1 MQFRHVLLLAVGTVL
16 LVFLATAGWEFLF
29 EEIFVDAGDGGH
41 EDESAQEHWE
51 YIVTATAASVIAVI
65 LSGLASLRII
75 AERRRAERALEK
87 SHDELE
93 ERVLE
98 RTAELSREIAD
109 RNRVENALRESEG
122 RLRILMDNVPG
133 FIYQRALHPDG
144 TITFPFVNE
153 GVFGLVGLTPE
164 EVMANPSLLIE
175 IIDPEDRE
183 SYAAAIRRSAGSFEP
198 LDMEFRVVLPTG
210 ERKWVR
216 SNSRPRA
223 REDGTIVWDALVL
236 DITDRWRAAAQLHD
250 AKEQAEFA
258 NRAKSEFLANMS
270 HELRTPL
277 NAILG
282 FSDIIKSETFGP
294 VGSVKY
300 RDYVEDIHQ
309 SGKHLLDL
317 INDILD
323 LSKVESGT
331 TDIDDEE
338 IEIAEVLASV
348 ETLVRE
354 RARQGGI
361 DLNLDLPARLPPLR
375 ADRRKLKQI
384 LINLMSNAIKF
395 TNPGGRVVLKVWHR
409 TGSGI
414 VFQVVDTG
422 IGMALGDI
430 PKALA
435 PFGQIDSGLGRM
447 YEGTGLGLP
456 LTKALVEMHSGSLD
470 LQSEVGVGTT
480 VTVRFP
486 AERVVVV
493 ERAADERTARPADQR
508 GIAAG

>member
-1 MQFRHVLLLAVGTVL
+1 
-16 LVFLATAGWEFLF
+16 
-29 EEIFVDAGDGGH
+29 
-41 EDESAQEHWE
+41 
-51 YIVTATAASVIAVI
+51 
-65 LSGLASLRII
+65 
-75 AERRRAERALEK
+75 
-87 SHDELE
+87 
-93 ERVLE
+93 
-98 RTAELSREIAD
+98 
-109 RNRVENALRESEG
+109 
-122 RLRILMDNVPG
+122 
-133 FIYQRALHPDG
+133 
-144 TITFPFVNE
+144 
-153 GVFGLVGLTPE
+153 
-164 EVMANPSLLIE
+164 
-175 IIDPEDRE
+175 
-183 SYAAAIRRSAGSFEP
+183 
-198 LDMEFRVVLPTG
+198 MEFRVVLPTG

-216 SNSRPRA
+216 SNSRPRK

-323 LSKVESGT
+323 LSKIESGT
-331 TDIDDEE
+331 TDLDDEE
-338 IEIAEVLASV
+338 IEIAEIFASV
-348 ETLVRE
+348 EILVCE
-354 RARQGGI
+354 RARQGGV

-375 ADRRKLKQI
+375 ADKRKLKQI

-395 TNPGGRVVLKVWHR
+395 TDPGGRVALKVWHR

-414 VFQVVDTG
+414 VFQVVDNG

-435 PFGQIDSGLGRM
+435 PFGQVDSGLGRK

-480 VTVRFP
+480 ATVRFP
-486 AERVVVV
+486 AERSVVV
-493 ERAADERTARPADQR
+493 ETAGDERTARPADPR